1 MVKIQNLIKNYK
13 EFHLECSM
21 EVLPG
26 RVIGLVGQN
35 GAGKSTLF
43 KSILGLISTDGGS
56 IEIMGK
62 DSHDFCG
69 QDKQKLGVVM
79 ADSGFSEWF
88 KIKDIIPILNSFYD
102 SFDQEK
108 FLELCQRFQLPLN
121 KQIKEFSTG
130 MKAKLKLIVAT
141 THDAGLLI
149 LDEPTAG
156 LDVIARSECFEI
168 LREFME
174 RREDNSILISSHISA
189 DLEGLCDELYMIH
202 QGQIIFHEDTDM
214 LLGEYGILKVD
225 KEQYRKLDRSYILKE
240 KEETYGY
247 KCLTDKRKFYLENY
261 PEIAIEKGNID
272 ELIVMMILGK

>member
-1 MVKIQNLIKNYK
+1 MVKVENLVKDYK
-13 EFHLECSM
+13 EFRLECSM

-26 RVIGLVGQN
+26 RVTGLVGQN

-62 DSHDFCG
+62 DREDFLK
-69 QDKQKLGVVM
+69 QDKWKLGVVM
-79 ADSGFSEWF
+79 SDSGFSEYF
-88 KIKDIIPILNSFYD
+88 KIQDIIPVLDSFYD
-102 SFDQEK
+102 SFEKEK
-108 FLELCQRFQLPLN
+108 FLELCRRFELPLK
-121 KQIKEFSTG
+121 KQIKDFSTG

-141 THDAGLLI
+141 THDASLLI

-156 LDVIARSECFEI
+156 LDVIARGECFEI

-189 DLEGLCDELYMIH
+189 DLEGICDELYMIH
-202 QGQIIFHEDTDM
+202 KGQIIFHEDTDV

-225 KEQYRKLDRSYILKE
+225 GEQYHKLDKAYILKE
-240 KEETYGY
+240 KQETYGY

>member
-21 EVLPG
+21 EVQPG
-26 RVIGLVGQN
+26 RVTGLVGQN

-43 KSILGLISTDGGS
+43 KSMLGLISTDGGS

-69 QDKQKLGVVM
+69 KDKQKLGVVM

-88 KIKDIIPILNSFYD
+88 KIKDIIPVLNSFYD
-102 SFDQEK
+102 SFDKEN

-202 QGQIIFHEDTDM
+202 QGQIIFHEDTDV

-225 KEQYRKLDRSYILKE
+225 KEQYHKLDKSYILKE
-240 KEETYGY
+240 KEESYGY